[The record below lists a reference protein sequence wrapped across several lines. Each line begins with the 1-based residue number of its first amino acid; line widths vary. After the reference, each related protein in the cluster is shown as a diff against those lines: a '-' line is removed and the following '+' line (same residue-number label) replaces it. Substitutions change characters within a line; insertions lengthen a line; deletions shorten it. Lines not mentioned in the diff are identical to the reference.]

1 MQMGRDG
8 LMFNWEGAVQVYM
21 DILENPKSTSFA
33 KENAREDIIV
43 IAKIVDSIKEKFGRV
58 SLDDLEKK
66 SVDTSK

>member
-21 DILENPKSTSFA
+21 DILENPESTPFA

-66 SVDTSK
+66 SV

>member
-1 MQMGRDG
+1 
-8 LMFNWEGAVQVYM
+8 MFNWEGAVQVYM
-21 DILENPKSTSFA
+21 DVLENPKSTPFA

-66 SVDTSK
+66 SVDTTK